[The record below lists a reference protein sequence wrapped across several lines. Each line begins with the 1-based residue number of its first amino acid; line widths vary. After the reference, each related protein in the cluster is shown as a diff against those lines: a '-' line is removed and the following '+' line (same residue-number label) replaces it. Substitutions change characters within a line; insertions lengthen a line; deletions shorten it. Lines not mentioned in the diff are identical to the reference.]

1 MKKIYLTTSIPYI
14 NAEIHIGH
22 SLEFVQADFFAR
34 FLSLFGKEIFLATG
48 SDENSLKVVKAAQ
61 KNNLSPQEFT
71 KRQVGKIKAILKKL
85 EIDYNHFQRTSSQN
99 HSLAVKEIFQRIKKE
114 VYEKEYQ
121 GFYCPECEAYLKK
134 ESLKKGKCPVHK
146 IKPVFLKEKNLFF
159 PLSKYQ
165 EKLKEIY
172 LRKKIEIIPH
182 SRTEEVISFLNQG
195 LEDISISRDKKRA
208 ENWGIEVPGRKDQIF
223 YVWFDALI
231 NYLSNLGFPRKTKN
245 YLNFWQNKDRKV
257 IHFIGKDILKF
268 HAILWPA
275 VLLSARIPL
284 PNKVFVHGF
293 LLSEGEKMSKSKG
306 NFVRPEEVIE
316 RFKQADVLRYFL
328 LREFSPFEDGDFSW
342 QRIEERYN
350 SDLRNGLGNL
360 VSRIITLFLREG
372 RTILPKKMKLLSQ
385 YQKARNN
392 YYSFG
397 NQFFFQRAI
406 DSLFSFIKE
415 VDVYINKEKPW
426 QKDIN
431 QKRKEE
437 IFSTLWLSLAKIAF
451 LTYPI
456 MPKVSQQILY
466 ALGFNKKIKLE
477 ELRIIDRKNSYQKKF
492 KIRKIPH
499 LFPKI

>member
-1 MKKIYLTTSIPYI
+1 M
-14 NAEIHIGH
+14 
-22 SLEFVQADFFAR
+22 
-34 FLSLFGKEIFLATG
+34 
-48 SDENSLKVVKAAQ
+48 
-61 KNNLSPQEFT
+61 
-71 KRQVGKIKAILKKL
+71 
-85 EIDYNHFQRTSSQN
+85 
-99 HSLAVKEIFQRIKKE
+99 
-114 VYEKEYQ
+114 
-121 GFYCPECEAYLKK
+121 
-134 ESLKKGKCPVHK
+134 
-146 IKPVFLKEKNLFF
+146 
-159 PLSKYQ
+159 
-165 EKLKEIY
+165 
-172 LRKKIEIIPH
+172 RKKIEIIPH

-231 NYLSNLGFPRKTKN
+231 NYLSNLGFPRETKS
-245 YLNFWQNKDRKV
+245 YLNFWQNKDREV

-275 VLLSARIPL
+275 VLLAARIPL
-284 PNKVFVHGF
+284 PNKIFVHGF

-316 RFKQADVLRYFL
+316 KFKQADVLRYFL

-372 RTILPKKMKLLSQ
+372 RTILPKKMKLLPQ
-385 YQKARNN
+385 YQKARSD

-397 NQFFFQRAI
+397 NQFFFQRAV

-426 QKDIN
+426 QKDISS
-431 QKRKEE
+431 KRKEE
-437 IFSTLWLSLAKIAF
+437 IFSTLWLSLTKIAF

-492 KIRKIPH
+492 KVRKIPH